1 MDIRLPTISP
11 LWYQKPSWKANDSGV
26 QFKLTSYP
34 RRHGKDVEDLTM
46 ASKTCFTRKGT
57 YFYVFPTRK
66 WAKRAVWDTMAEING
81 ISQPIIDHVFPPQLV
96 KRKNETDLFLEL
108 INGSMFF
115 MGGTDNLDFVGQ
127 GGQGYTMSEFSLH
140 KEEVTSLLTPII
152 RQSQAYLHLNGT
164 MRGKNNPLYRIYE
177 QTKNDPKWFS
187 TWLKPADTKLYCWCG
202 PEYDINPELLPLIGK
217 IDPATGRL
225 YANCQGVPYYN
236 IQDDIDAGLMSMTY
250 ARQEFLNEAVN
261 AVENSYYGHEIEIMR
276 HEGRYGEIDMTNDP
290 VYTFWDLG
298 TSDDTT
304 IVFAQ
309 IVNGKVVV
317 IDYHESS
324 GKQIDY
330 YATILNSRGYQYGG
344 HYAPHDLSRKT
355 LFGDL
360 ITRAKE
366 VGIEF
371 RRVPKTNSV
380 LEDIEICRR
389 SMKDLWMDERCE
401 ALIVHAES
409 YHEGAGGKPCHN
421 NACKLCNGASH
432 GADALRTLFM
442 ARHLGLIEHYLRG
455 GKKIHLPDSVEDT
468 PEEYCDWDNE
478 PSDTGQHPLWGQI

>member
-1 MDIRLPTISP
+1 M
-11 LWYQKPSWKANDSGV
+11 PSWKAVDNGIK
-26 QFKLTSYP
+26 FKLSSYP
-34 RRHGKDVEDLTM
+34 RRHGKDIEDLSM
-46 ASKTCFTRKGT
+46 AGRECLTRKGT
-57 YFYVFPTRK
+57 YYYVFPTRK
-66 WAKRAVWDTMAEING
+66 WAKRAIWDTIAEIG
-81 ISQPIIDHVFPPQLV
+81 GVSKPVIDHIFPDELV
-96 KRKNETDLFLEL
+96 ERKNETDLFIEL

-164 MRGKNNPLYRIYE
+164 MRGKSNPLYRIYE
-177 QTKNDPKWFS
+177 KTKNDPKWFS

-202 PEYDINPELLPLIGK
+202 PEYNINPELLPLIDK
-217 IDPATGRL
+217 INSATGKT
-225 YANCQGVPYYN
+225 YVNCQNVPYYN

-250 ARQEFLNEAVN
+250 ARQEFLNEAIN
-261 AVENSYYGHEIEIMR
+261 AVENSYYGHELEILR
-276 HEGRYGEIDMTNDP
+276 NEGRYGAIDMTNNP

-298 TSDDTT
+298 VSDNTV

-309 IVNGKVVV
+309 IVNGKFVV

-324 GKQIDY
+324 GKQIEF
-330 YATILNSRGYQYGG
+330 YATILNSRGYRYGG
-344 HYAPHDLSRKT
+344 HYAPHDLSKKT

-366 VGIEF
+366 VGIDF
-371 RRVPKTNSV
+371 RRVPKTNNV

-389 SMKDLWMDERCE
+389 GMKDLWIDGRCE
-401 ALIVHAES
+401 AWITHMEN

-421 NACKLCNGASH
+421 NACKICGGASH
-432 GADALRTLFM
+432 GADGGRTMFM
-442 ARHLGLIEHYLRG
+442 AKHLGLIEHYLTG
-455 GKKIHLPDSVEDT
+455 GKKITLPDSVDDQA
-468 PEEYCDWDNE
+468 EEYCDWGESSN
-478 PSDTGQHPLWGQI
+478 TGAHPLWG

>member
-1 MDIRLPTISP
+1 MP
-11 LWYQKPSWKANDSGV
+11 LWYQKPSWAAVDRGV
-26 QFKLTSYP
+26 NFKLTSYP
-34 RRHGKDVEDLTM
+34 RRHGKDIEDLCM
-46 ASKTCFTRKGT
+46 AARETFLRKGT

-81 ISQPIIDHVFPPQLV
+81 VSQPIIDHVFPPSLV
-96 KRKNETDLFLEL
+96 RRKNETDLFLEL

-164 MRGKNNPLYRIYE
+164 MRGKHNPLYRIYE

-187 TWLKPADTKLYCWCG
+187 TWLKPVDTKLYCWCG
-202 PEYDINPELLPLIGK
+202 PEYNINPELLPLIGK
-217 IDPATGRL
+217 VDPSTGEL
-225 YANCQGVPYYN
+225 FANCQGVPYYN
-236 IQDDIDAGLMSMTY
+236 IQDDIDAGLISMTF

-261 AVENSYYGHEIEIMR
+261 AVENSYYGFELEILR
-276 HEGRYGEIDMTNDP
+276 NEGRYGSIDMTNDP

-298 TSDDTT
+298 TSDCTT

-309 IVNGKVVV
+309 LIDDKFVV

-324 GKQIDY
+324 GKQIEF
-330 YATILNSRGYQYGG
+330 YAGILNSRGYQYAG
-344 HYAPHDLSRKT
+344 HYAPHDVSKKM

-360 ITRAKE
+360 VSAAMK
-366 VGIEF
+366 VGINF
-371 RRVPKTNSV
+371 RRVPKTSSV
-380 LEDIEICRR
+380 LEDIEVCRR
-389 SMKDLWMDERCE
+389 GMKDLWVDERNE
-401 ALIVHAES
+401 ALFIHLES

-421 NACKLCNGASH
+421 NTCKVCNGASH
-432 GADALRTLFM
+432 GADAVRTMFM
-442 ARHLGLIEHYLRG
+442 AKHLGLIEHYLTG
-455 GKKIHLPDSVEDT
+455 GKKITLPDTVSDKAEDYANIGWDAQPEGESVF
-468 PEEYCDWDNE
+468 W
-478 PSDTGQHPLWGQI
+478 SGV

>member
-1 MDIRLPTISP
+1 
-11 LWYQKPSWKANDSGV
+11 
-26 QFKLTSYP
+26 
-34 RRHGKDVEDLTM
+34 M
-46 ASKTCFTRKGT
+46 AAKTAFTRKGT

-81 ISQPIIDHVFPPQLV
+81 VSMPIIDHVFPPCLV

-164 MRGKNNPLYRIYE
+164 MRGKNNPLYKIYE
-177 QTKNDPKWFS
+177 STKNDPKWFS
-187 TWLKPADTKLYCWCG
+187 TWLKPVDTKLYCWCG
-202 PEYDINPELLPLIGK
+202 PEYDINPELLDKIDK
-217 IDPATGRL
+217 IDPSTGKTFV
-225 YANCQGVPYYN
+225 NCQGIPYYN
-236 IQDDIDAGLMSMTY
+236 IQDDVDAGLISMTY

-261 AVENSYYGHEIEIMR
+261 AVENSYYGFELEILR
-276 HEGRYGEIDMTNDP
+276 NEGRYGSIDMTSAP

-298 TSDDTT
+298 VSDETAIT
-304 IVFAQ
+304 FAQ
-309 IVNGKVVV
+309 IIQDKFVV

-324 GKQIDY
+324 GKQIDF
-330 YATILNSRGYQYGG
+330 YAQILASRGYRYAG
-344 HYAPHDLSRKT
+344 HYAPHDLSKKT

-366 VGIEF
+366 VGIDF

-389 SMKDLWMDERCE
+389 SMKDLWIDERCE
-401 ALIVHAES
+401 ALITHAEN
-409 YHEGAGGKPCHN
+409 YHEGSGGKPCHN
-421 NACKLCNGASH
+421 NSCKVCSGASH
-432 GADALRTLFM
+432 GADSLRTMFM
-442 ARHLGLIEHYLRG
+442 AKHLGLIEHYLTG
-455 GKKIHLPDSVEDT
+455 GKKIYLPDFVGKAEDYA
-468 PEEYCDWDNE
+468 EQGWDRGN
-478 PSDTGQHPLWGQI
+478 DTENHPLWSMR